1 MKKVKCIDNDSYIGI
16 LSLGKI
22 YEVIEEDNS
31 LGGNYYKILTDKNY
45 EYYFLQEM
53 FEVVGLINEPKIQTP
68 IKPDHYKTKIT
79 PIEFIEANNLGFHE
93 GNVVKYITRYKDKN
107 GIEDLEKA
115 KTYIEMLIEKL
126 KRENA

>member
-1 MKKVKCIDNDSYIGI
+1 MKKVKCIENDSPNG
-16 LSLGKI
+16 LSFGKI
-22 YEVIEEDNS
+22 YEVIKEDYTNV
-31 LGGNYYKILTDKNY
+31 GNYYYIINDLGQ
-45 EYYFLQEM
+45 EYYYIKERFK
-53 FEVVGLINEPKIQTP
+53 EVKDTETP
-68 IKPDHYKTKIT
+68 ITPDHYKTKIT

-126 KRENA
+126 KRESETNINS

>member
-1 MKKVKCIDNDSYIGI
+1 MKVRCIN
-16 LSLGKI
+16 KI
-22 YEVIEEDNS
+22 KNNQPLTLMQEYEVAKIIDLDGFNKGYVIVDDN
-31 LGGNYYKILTDKNY
+31 GNSNNWYHDS
-45 EYYFLQEM
+45 F
-53 FEVVGLINEPKIQTP
+53 FEVIKDTETPTNPTHYHTKIQ
-68 IKPDHYKTKIT
+68 

-126 KRENA
+126 KRENV